1 MSQLKQQADE
11 LARIR
16 KGIENIILKYVPNVE
31 SLSNVGA
38 EQCYRLPIAS
48 SDTFEYIFRVLE
60 IQKCILGIAE
70 YGISVTTLEEV
81 FLRVDR
87 HDLFS
92 EAMLIMMKI
101 NIPLRDSRPTFEKF
115 LGRCIHGFRDCH
127 PQYST

>member
-1 MSQLKQQADE
+1 MSKLKQQADE

-16 KGIENIILKYVPNVE
+16 KEIENIILKYIPNAE

-38 EQCYRLPIAS
+38 EQSYCLLFSS

-81 FLRVDR
+81 FLRVER
-87 HDLFS
+87 HEFFS
-92 EAMLIMMKI
+92 EATRVDYDE
-101 NIPLRDSRPTFEKF
+101 N
-115 LGRCIHGFRDCH
+115 
-127 PQYST
+127 